1 MMNQVQRTYALAKAH
16 LEALQDEEN
25 EVDRK
30 YIADHHIINAD
41 GTTPRAAWAI
51 DDDEIANKAIDET
64 AKIVEESGLW
74 TEVLAARELLKSA
87 EAELIKYGLEIMP
100 AAYASEKAALQRAA
114 EKDYTTRQKM
124 IDLTMRLDASTVMA

>member
-1 MMNQVQRTYALAKAH
+1 MLNHVQRTYALAKAH
-16 LEALQDEEN
+16 LETLQDEEN

-51 DDDEIANKAIDET
+51 DDDEIADKAIDET
-64 AKIVEESGLW
+64 AKIVEDSGLW
-74 TEVLAARELLKSA
+74 AEILAARELLKAA
-87 EAELIKYGLEIMP
+87 EVELIKYGLEIMP
-100 AAYASEKAALQRAA
+100 PAYAGEKAALQRAA

-124 IDLTMRLDASTVMA
+124 IDLTMRLDV